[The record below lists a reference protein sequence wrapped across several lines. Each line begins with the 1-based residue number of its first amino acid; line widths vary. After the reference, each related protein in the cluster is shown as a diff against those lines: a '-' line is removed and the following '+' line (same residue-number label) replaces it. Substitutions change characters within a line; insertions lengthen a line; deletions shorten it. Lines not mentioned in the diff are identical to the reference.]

1 VVESP
6 LSEAGFNRT
15 VDESQANA
23 GTEGHHATRHD
34 NISHVAVARLVHGG
48 HSFDMDMTIEDRVR
62 ALEDVVIVLSNIV
75 EVRVG
80 KYNEAN
86 VDQRVFHWGS
96 LIHQWAGEVT
106 ARRSKS

>member
-1 VVESP
+1 MP
-6 LSEAGFNRT
+6 
-15 VDESQANA
+15 
-23 GTEGHHATRHD
+23 GTEGRHATPQD
-34 NISHVAVARLVHGG
+34 NISHIAVARLLHGG
-48 HSFDMDMTIEDRVR
+48 HSFDMEMTTEDRVR
-62 ALEDVVIVLSNIV
+62 ALEDAVIVLSNIV